1 MKKIT
6 FVSVAATLLVTA
18 CSSLPLQP
26 NAARVISSPNPAPK
40 SCKFMGQVVGNQ
52 GNFFT
57 GGWTSNSN
65 LEEGSMNDLRNKAA
79 AMGANYVQIV
89 TNRAGNTG
97 SWGRDGGGMQQTNV
111 TSLGNA
117 YSCKP
122 SDIGL

>member
-1 MKKIT
+1 
-6 FVSVAATLLVTA
+6 
-18 CSSLPLQP
+18 
-26 NAARVISSPNPAPK
+26 
-40 SCKFMGQVVGNQ
+40 MGQVVGNQ

-79 AMGANYVQIV
+79 GMGANYIQIV

-97 SWGRDGGGMQQTNV
+97 SWDRHGGSMQQTNV